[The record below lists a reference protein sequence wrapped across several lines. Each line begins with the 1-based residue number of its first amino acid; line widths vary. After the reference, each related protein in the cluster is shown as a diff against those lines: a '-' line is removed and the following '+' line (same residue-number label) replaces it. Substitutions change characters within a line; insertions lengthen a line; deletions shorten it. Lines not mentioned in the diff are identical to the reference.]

1 MTQFHCALYP
11 ELPSLSD
18 AALSHARVIIQ
29 NRVSL
34 PADHSLFKC
43 GFSKGDYVEA
53 MAMIVLEEEYRW
65 ENGGKQAFQELVNRE
80 FGDRA
85 ITVDWYI
92 WGVQSPHY

>member
-34 PADHSLFKC
+34 PADHPLFKC
-43 GFSKGDYVEA
+43 GFSKGDFIEA
-53 MAMIVLEEEYRW
+53 MAMIILEEDYRW

-85 ITVDWYI
+85 ITVD
-92 WGVQSPHY
+92 